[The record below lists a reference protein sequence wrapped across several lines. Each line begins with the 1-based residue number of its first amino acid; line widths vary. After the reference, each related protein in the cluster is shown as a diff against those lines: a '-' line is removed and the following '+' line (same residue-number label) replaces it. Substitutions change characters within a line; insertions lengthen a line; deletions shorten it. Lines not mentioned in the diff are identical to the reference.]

1 MSVSLRKANRLLKK
15 RIKLAQTL
23 LKARDSS
30 GILEELD
37 WRYPSDYYEYG
48 RSLES
53 TNFSVMSRALGLLG
67 DVGVLPR
74 FFEKCE
80 KLGKLGHDDLALS
93 WSRFGSPEYSLSV
106 LLQDFQQ
113 FGAKAADYFAS
124 VLATSG
130 QESSRTWAAIILALL
145 CDNRPKTYLLE
156 RAKGSSYR
164 SGEPCYLFAL
174 GKMDDDPAI
183 TNLFISIIK
192 ERARHCDEV
201 AKILIMDGTP
211 GAVEGLRHLLQET
224 LALKTSS
231 STVNDAA
238 SSQKSSLQDTI
249 NLCASILCFKG
260 VAEGMELVLTSQSE
274 GWAIEG
280 LYRFYADPRV
290 KAFLDAQLSG
300 KDAIYAALALARA
313 NDPSAIPV
321 LTAHLASN
329 WSLAEFGIR
338 RFGKEAIRPLKKVIR
353 TLESDSARKKAK
365 QLVKELKRSKA
376 N

>member
-15 RIKLAQTL
+15 RVKLAQTL
-23 LKARDSS
+23 LKAGDSS

-37 WRYPSDYYEYG
+37 WRYPSEYYEYG
-48 RSLES
+48 RSLEN

-80 KLGKLGHDDLALS
+80 RMDKLRPDDLALS

-106 LLQDFQQ
+106 LLQDFQH
-113 FGAKAADYFAS
+113 FGAKAADYFAN
-124 VLATSG
+124 VLATSK
-130 QESSRTWAAIILALL
+130 QENSRIWAAIILALL
-145 CDNRPKTYLLE
+145 CDNRPKAYLLE

-164 SGEPCYLFAL
+164 SGEPHYLFAL

-183 TNLFISIIK
+183 TDLFISTIK
-192 ERARHCDEV
+192 EGARHCDEV
-201 AKILIMDGTP
+201 TKILIMDGTP
-211 GAVEGLRHLLQET
+211 GAVERLRHLLQET

-231 STVNDAA
+231 STVSDAG
-238 SSQKSSLQDTI
+238 SPKSSLQDTI
-249 NLCASILCFKG
+249 NRCASILCFKG

-274 GWAIEG
+274 RWAIEG
-280 LYRFYADPRV
+280 LYKFYADPRV
-290 KAFLDAQLSG
+290 KAFLEAQLSG

-313 NDPSAIPV
+313 NDSSGIPV
-321 LTAHLASN
+321 LTANLASN
-329 WSLAEFGIR
+329 WTLAEFGLR
-338 RFGKEAIRPLKKVIR
+338 RLGKEAIRPLKKAIK
-353 TLESDSARKKAK
+353 TLESDSTRKKAK
-365 QLVKELKRSKA
+365 QLVKELKRSRE